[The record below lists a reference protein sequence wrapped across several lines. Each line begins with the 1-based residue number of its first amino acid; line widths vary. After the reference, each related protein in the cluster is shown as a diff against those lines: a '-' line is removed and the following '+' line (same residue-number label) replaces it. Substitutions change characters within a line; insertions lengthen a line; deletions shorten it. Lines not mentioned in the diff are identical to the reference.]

1 MFAIFSVTI
10 IAYNVNIIGYNG
22 NLKGNK
28 TSFVTFNFRGE
39 GGRLYLLK
47 VTLFSVN
54 YRLHLYV

>member
-28 TSFVTFNFRGE
+28 TSFVAFNFRGE
-39 GGRLYLLK
+39 GGAPLSLK
-47 VTLFSVN
+47 GN
-54 YRLHLYV
+54 II

>member
-10 IAYNVNIIGYNG
+10 IAYNVNIIGYKG

-28 TSFVTFNFRGE
+28 TSFVAFNFRGE

-54 YRLHLYV
+54 HRLHLYV